1 MIYDT
6 LEHAGQYRK
15 LSGNLAKA
23 LDYLTGTELET
34 VEAGRVE
41 IDGERVFALFQSY
54 ETKPENDRP
63 EAHRK
68 YIDIQYL
75 IEGEELIGVAPLAS
89 MERVAE
95 AVPERDIWFYEG
107 ETAKLPLGSGRFAI
121 LFPQDAHAP
130 CIAAGECRCGRSCSR
145 SPLNRRN
152 EPKKTIRKTGAD
164 AHIASAPVLQFIRSR
179 RPSPRR
185 TTRRRS
191 DRRTPARRRSACC
204 SSSAPATSLR

>member
-6 LEHAGQYRK
+6 LDHAGQYRK

-34 VEAGRVE
+34 VEAGCVE

-75 IEGEELIGVAPLAS
+75 IEGEELIGVAPLAL

-95 AVPERDIWFYEG
+95 AAPERDIWFYEG

-130 CIAAGECRCGRSCSR
+130 CIAAGECRPVRKVVVKVAV
-145 SPLNRRN
+145 
-152 EPKKTIRKTGAD
+152 EPAE
-164 AHIASAPVLQFIRSR
+164 
-179 RPSPRR
+179 
-185 TTRRRS
+185 
-191 DRRTPARRRSACC
+191 
-204 SSSAPATSLR
+204 

>member
-6 LEHAGQYRK
+6 LEHAGQYRG

-95 AVPERDIWFYEG
+95 AAPERDIWFYEG
-107 ETAKLPLGSGRFAI
+107 ETAKLPLGGGRFAI

-130 CIAAGECRCGRSCSR
+130 CIAAGECRPVRKVV
-145 SPLNRRN
+145 LKVAV
-152 EPKKTIRKTGAD
+152 EPTE
-164 AHIASAPVLQFIRSR
+164 
-179 RPSPRR
+179 
-185 TTRRRS
+185 
-191 DRRTPARRRSACC
+191 
-204 SSSAPATSLR
+204 

>member
-95 AVPERDIWFYEG
+95 AAPERDIWFYEG
-107 ETAKLPLGSGRFAI
+107 ETAKLP
-121 LFPQDAHAP
+121 
-130 CIAAGECRCGRSCSR
+130 
-145 SPLNRRN
+145 
-152 EPKKTIRKTGAD
+152 
-164 AHIASAPVLQFIRSR
+164 
-179 RPSPRR
+179 
-185 TTRRRS
+185 
-191 DRRTPARRRSACC
+191 ARRRAVCDPLSAGRARAVHRRGRVPA
-204 SSSAPATSLR
+204 SAEGRCQGRR

>member
-68 YIDIQYL
+68 
-75 IEGEELIGVAPLAS
+75 S
-89 MERVAE
+89 
-95 AVPERDIWFYEG
+95 
-107 ETAKLPLGSGRFAI
+107 SGA
-121 LFPQDAHAP
+121 
-130 CIAAGECRCGRSCSR
+130 
-145 SPLNRRN
+145 
-152 EPKKTIRKTGAD
+152 
-164 AHIASAPVLQFIRSR
+164 
-179 RPSPRR
+179 
-185 TTRRRS
+185 
-191 DRRTPARRRSACC
+191 
-204 SSSAPATSLR
+204 

>member
-1 MIYDT
+1 MNYNAENERGVSMIYDT

-95 AVPERDIWFYEG
+95 AAPGVTYGSMR
-107 ETAKLPLGSGRFAI
+107 AKRQSCRS
-121 LFPQDAHAP
+121 
-130 CIAAGECRCGRSCSR
+130 AAGGLRSSFRRTRTRRASPRASAGRCGRSCSR

-152 EPKKTIRKTGAD
+152 EPGKNDTKN
-164 AHIASAPVLQFIRSR
+164 RSR
-179 RPSPRR
+179 CAYRIGSGFTIYSVTASIAAAYHAPPFGQ
-185 TTRRRS
+185 TN
-191 DRRTPARRRSACC
+191 A
-204 SSSAPATSLR
+204 SS

>member
-6 LEHAGQYRK
+6 LDHAGQYRK

-95 AVPERDIWFYEG
+95 AAPERDIWFYEG
-107 ETAKLPLGSGRFAI
+107 ETAKLPLGGLRSSFRRTRTRRAS
-121 LFPQDAHAP
+121 PRAS
-130 CIAAGECRCGRSCSR
+130 AGRCGRSCSR
-145 SPLNRRN
+145 SPLSRRN
-152 EPKKTIRKTGAD
+152 EPKKRYEKPEPMRISHRLRFYNLFGHGVHRRGVPRAAVRTDERQFVG
-164 AHIASAPVLQFIRSR
+164 VL
-179 RPSPRR
+179 
-185 TTRRRS
+185 
-191 DRRTPARRRSACC
+191 
-204 SSSAPATSLR
+204 L

>member
-6 LEHAGQYRK
+6 LEHAGQYRG

-95 AVPERDIWFYEG
+95 AAPERDIWFYEG
-107 ETAKLPLGSGRFAI
+107 ETAKLPLGGGRFAI

-130 CIAAGECRCGRSCSR
+130 CIAAGECR
-145 SPLNRRN
+145 PV
-152 EPKKTIRKTGAD
+152 RKVVVKVAVERYEKHGAD
-164 AHIASAPVLQFIRSR
+164 AHIASAPFLRFIRSR

-191 DRRTPARRRSACC
+191 DRRTRARRRSACC

>member
-6 LEHAGQYRK
+6 LDHAGQYRK

-34 VEAGRVE
+34 VEAGCVE

-75 IEGEELIGVAPLAS
+75 IEGEELIGVAPVSYTHL
-89 MERVAE
+89 
-95 AVPERDIWFYEG
+95 
-107 ETAKLPLGSGRFAI
+107 TLP
-121 LFPQDAHAP
+121 
-130 CIAAGECRCGRSCSR
+130 
-145 SPLNRRN
+145 
-152 EPKKTIRKTGAD
+152 T
-164 AHIASAPVLQFIRSR
+164 
-179 RPSPRR
+179 
-185 TTRRRS
+185 S
-191 DRRTPARRRSACC
+191 D
-204 SSSAPATSLR
+204 LV

>member
-1 MIYDT
+1 MNYNAENERGVSMIYDT

-95 AVPERDIWFYEG
+95 AAPERDIWFYEG
-107 ETAKLPLGSGRFAI
+107 ETAKLPLGGGRFAI

-130 CIAAGECRCGRSCSR
+130 CIAAGECRPATLPRPVSCVPRGPSPGRPASRRVRWQARRPASSRQMRRVNSR
-145 SPLNRRN
+145 SP
-152 EPKKTIRKTGAD
+152 RK
-164 AHIASAPVLQFIRSR
+164 
-179 RPSPRR
+179 
-185 TTRRRS
+185 
-191 DRRTPARRRSACC
+191 
-204 SSSAPATSLR
+204 

>member
-1 MIYDT
+1 MRVPVYNIQKIRKLVLYGAMIAAGAFCAVARDIFMNYNAENERGVSMIYDT

-95 AVPERDIWFYEG
+95 AAPERDIWFYEG
-107 ETAKLPLGSGRFAI
+107 ETAKLPLGGGRFAI

-130 CIAAGECRCGRSCSR
+130 CIAAGECRPVRKVVVKVAV
-145 SPLNRRN
+145 
-152 EPKKTIRKTGAD
+152 EPAE
-164 AHIASAPVLQFIRSR
+164 
-179 RPSPRR
+179 
-185 TTRRRS
+185 
-191 DRRTPARRRSACC
+191 
-204 SSSAPATSLR
+204 